1 MLKDHSIPGDNRVA
15 LSKSLANELRRHK
28 QKSRDH
34 LFELYLLAAG
44 IRQEYINPANG
55 HYSDE
60 FNSWYTSE
68 NLKDVF
74 GKLSNFTKYASAGEA
89 IAYVAELG
97 STPKKY
103 LPNLPTSMTALYE
116 ISQIIKRHPDAFA
129 VCLHFTPRR
138 RTLTSDKNEWITK
151 NTNPLI
157 HEDVTQNE
165 LNTWLQSWEDPEK
178 TPKEEDKYRRNVKL
192 LTVSVSQDIFSF
204 DEVGNKTGEVDIDEL
219 QNLIAKIQKMFSA
232 DNEKQFLLE
241 TEIDQISERYSAEK
255 DKNDPLV
262 ILQKTPKAD
271 RAKSYKE

>member
-1 MLKDHSIPGDNRVA
+1 LKLHIS
-15 LSKSLANELRRHK
+15 
-28 QKSRDH
+28 
-34 LFELYLLAAG
+34 
-44 IRQEYINPANG
+44 
-55 HYSDE
+55 
-60 FNSWYTSE
+60 TSE

-103 LPNLPTSMTALYE
+103 LPNLPTSMIALYE
-116 ISQIIKRHPDAFA
+116 ISHIIKHHSDAFA

-204 DEVGNKTGEVDIDEL
+204 DEVGNKIGSVDIKEL
-219 QNLIAKIQKMFSA
+219 QDLIAKIQKMFSA

-241 TEIDQISERYSAEK
+241 TELDQISERYSAEK

>member
-1 MLKDHSIPGDNRVA
+1 VLKDHSIPGENRVA
-15 LSKSLANELRRHK
+15 LSKSLATELRRHK

-44 IRQEYINPANG
+44 IRQEYLDLANG

-68 NLKDVF
+68 NIKDVF

-103 LPNLPTSMTALYE
+103 LPNLPTSMIALYA

-129 VCLHFTPRR
+129 VCLNFTPRR
-138 RTLTSDKNEWITK
+138 KTLTSDKTDWITK
-151 NTNPLI
+151 KPALI

-165 LNTWLQSWEDPEK
+165 LNTWLQSWENPEK
-178 TPKEEDKYRRNVKL
+178 TPKAEDKYRRNVKL

-204 DEVGNKTGEVDIDEL
+204 DEVRNKTGEVDIDEL
-219 QNLIAKIQKMFSA
+219 QDLIAKIQKMFSA

-241 TEIDQISERYSAEK
+241 TEIDRISERYSAKK

-271 RAKSYKE
+271 RAKSYK

>member
-1 MLKDHSIPGDNRVA
+1 M
-15 LSKSLANELRRHK
+15 
-28 QKSRDH
+28 
-34 LFELYLLAAG
+34 AAG

-68 NLKDVF
+68 NLTDVF
-74 GKLSNFTKYASAGEA
+74 GKLSNFTKYAFAGEV
-89 IAYVAELG
+89 IAYVAGLG

-103 LPNLPTSMTALYE
+103 LPNLPTSMIALYE

-129 VCLHFTPRR
+129 VCLNFTPRR
-138 RTLTSDKNEWITK
+138 RTLTSDKTDWITK
-151 NTNPLI
+151 KPALI

-165 LNTWLQSWEDPEK
+165 LNTWLQSWENPEK
-178 TPKEEDKYRRNVKL
+178 TPKEEDKYRRTVKL

-204 DEVGNKTGEVDIDEL
+204 DEVGNKIGEVDINEL
-219 QNLIAKIQKMFSA
+219 QDLIANIQKMFSA

-262 ILQKTPKAD
+262 ILKKTPKAD

>member
-74 GKLSNFTKYASAGEA
+74 GKLSNFTKYAFAGEA

-103 LPNLPTSMTALYE
+103 LPNLPTSMIALYA

-129 VCLHFTPRR
+129 VCLNFTPRR
-138 RTLTSDKNEWITK
+138 KTLTSDKTDWITK
-151 NTNPLI
+151 KPALI

-165 LNTWLQSWEDPEK
+165 LNTWLQSWEEPEK
-178 TPKEEDKYRRNVKL
+178 APKEEDKYKRTVKL